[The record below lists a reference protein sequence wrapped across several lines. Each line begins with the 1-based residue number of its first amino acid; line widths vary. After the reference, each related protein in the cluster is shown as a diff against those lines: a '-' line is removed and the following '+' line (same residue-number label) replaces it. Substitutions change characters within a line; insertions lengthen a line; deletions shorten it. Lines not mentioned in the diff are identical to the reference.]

1 MKKIFYTIISLISG
15 VIVILGLFFPE
26 TILNELRQNLLNW
39 TIILSSVSL
48 IIAILSLL
56 TVHWKRIFSD
66 SQPDYSSTF
75 FILGFLIVLFI
86 GFILG
91 PSSQLFLTFNKS
103 VLISVESSLL
113 GVLSIT
119 LAVASFKF
127 FRKKQDLLAIVFG
140 ISTIIFL
147 LLFSGILSS
156 GGNPPFIRSIISG
169 LNSLPIAGST
179 GILIGISLGAII
191 TSLRALFGLNRP
203 FDR

>member
-1 MKKIFYTIISLISG
+1 MKKIFYTSISLISG
-15 VIVILGLFFPE
+15 AIIILGLFFPE
-26 TILNELRQNLLNW
+26 TILNEFRQNLLNW

-66 SQPDYSSTF
+66 SEPDFSSAF
-75 FILGFLIVLFI
+75 FILGFLIVILI
-86 GFILG
+86 GFLFG
-91 PSSQLFLTFNKS
+91 QSSQLFLAFNKS

-119 LAVASFKF
+119 LAIASFKF

-147 LLFSGILSS
+147 LLFSGILTS
-156 GGNPPFIRSIISG
+156 GENPSFIRSVISG

-179 GILIGISLGAII
+179 GILIGVSLGAII
-191 TSLRALFGLNRP
+191 TALRALFGLNRP